1 LENPLMTIKV
11 VHTAT
16 STKSNSKY
24 CPWMIDYVT
33 EVEDKK

>member
-1 LENPLMTIKV
+1 MTIKV

-16 STKSNSKY
+16 QNKPKAKY
-24 CPWMIDYVT
+24 CPWMIDCIT